1 MSEKEKVNNLANFE
15 DKEKKDKK
23 ELERKKKEV
32 EEQAINLRKSKE
44 KNDLLDEIKG
54 KLVDIKFEFENAG
67 VNWWIV
73 DEISKIIE
81 TGKVSKEEIKEI
93 MEKIDE
99 ILKLNEKKKQIPQE
113 LVFTKKEYIKALQD
127 DEVRKQL
134 LKKIDKILDFTADK
148 LQSVDNVFLLFG
160 YYFLLDKNIQV
171 IHDNCI
177 DVKENLEKLE
187 D

>member
-1 MSEKEKVNNLANFE
+1 MADKNIDNLAGFE
-15 DKEKKDKK
+15 DKERKDKK
-23 ELERKKKEV
+23 ELEKKKKEV

-54 KLVDIKFEFENAG
+54 KLVDMKFELENAG
-67 VNWWIV
+67 IDGKIV
-73 DEISKIIE
+73 DEISQIIE
-81 TGKVSKEEIKEI
+81 TGKVSKEEVEEI

-113 LVFTKKEYIKALQD
+113 LVFTKKEYLQALQD
-127 DEVRKQL
+127 EKARKQL

-148 LQSVDNVFLLFG
+148 LQPADNVFLLFG